1 MSIFL
6 EPDQLEIIQR
16 ILKVHFEGLAVYAYG
31 PRVSGVQLTP
41 DVELNIT
48 VVSDKPISVE
58 KMIAVEKAFS
68 EKGLPF
74 QVDIVDWAKL
84 PESMQKKIKKEHI
97 VIQDGDTD
105 L

>member
-6 EPDQLEIIQR
+6 ESDQLEIIQR

-48 VVSDKPISVE
+48 VVSDRPISVE
-58 KMIAVEKAFS
+58 KMIAVEKAFFVSDFTFSTRSSNCAINVHHICVFIPFSVS
-68 EKGLPF
+68 E
-74 QVDIVDWAKL
+74 
-84 PESMQKKIKKEHI
+84 
-97 VIQDGDTD
+97 
-105 L
+105 